1 MKREAVSEKIIVL
14 GVDGMDP
21 RLTKKYIEM
30 GLMPNT
36 AEFIKRGSA
45 REDLVLLG
53 GQPTVTPPM
62 WTTLATGAYPMTH
75 GITGFNGQHPMRLD
89 KLVYNIDSRR
99 CKAEPLWNVF
109 AEAGKKTL
117 VWHWPGSSWPPTSDN
132 PNLSVVDGTS
142 PTVVNT
148 NALVEYEA
156 MLVASVK
163 TPEATYRE
171 KSAADANVPCVIN
184 QDDKKYEMREYTKT
198 MSDWAKPLEY
208 TEGSYDEENKF
219 LILKAEDGEH
229 TLSEQP
235 FDVMLSPI
243 KDATGWANA
252 PADAK
257 EIVFLFSQGRSRR
270 VGLILKNEAGIY
282 DKVAIYK
289 SKKAT
294 EPLAILENDVYY
306 KDYLDE
312 GFDYFGNKVTYNRNM
327 RIIEMAEDGTYLKI
341 WLSAGMNIADDTVW
355 HPKDLYKR
363 VCENVGYAQPLSIVG
378 GGNMKLITD
387 CMGVTWDCVADYYAD
402 ALNYCIEKEGYE
414 IIFSHLHNI
423 DLQGHMYQKML
434 KYHDGNKITEEEAQ
448 IALQRVYVQ
457 TDKYLG
463 KFLHLLDKGWT
474 VMIVS
479 DHAAVASENE
489 PMFIGDITGINVRL
503 MEELGFTALKK
514 DEAGND
520 LYQIDWS
527 KTKAVA
533 SRSNHIYINLK
544 GRERYGIV
552 DPQDKYEVEEEVIT
566 ALYGYK
572 HPETGKRIIALA
584 LRNKDA
590 VLLGLG
596 GPESGDIIYFNA
608 EGYNYDHSDSLSTTL
623 GYQDTSV
630 SPIFIGAGK
639 GIKEGFTLPLY
650 IRQVDVVPTMAV
662 LGGVRMPAQ
671 CEGAPAYQILIDEF

>member
-1 MKREAVSEKIIVL
+1 MQRKATSNKLIIL

-21 RLTKKYIEM
+21 KLTKKYIAM

-36 AEFIKRGSA
+36 EKFIKRGSA

-89 KLVYNIDSRR
+89 RLVYNIDSRR

-117 VWHWPGSSWPPTSDN
+117 VWHWPGSSWPPTSNN
-132 PNLSVVDGTS
+132 PNLSVVDGTT
-142 PTVVNT
+142 PTVVNSV
-148 NALVEYEA
+148 AQVEYEA
-156 MLVASVK
+156 MLIASVN
-163 TPEATYRE
+163 TPTATYRE
-171 KSAADANVPCVIN
+171 KAASDANVPCVIN
-184 QDDKKYEMREYTKT
+184 DLGKSAQDREYTKT
-198 MSDWAKPLEY
+198 MADGFKPLVYE
-208 TEGSYDEENKF
+208 EGNYDEPNRY
-219 LILKAEDGEH
+219 LILTREDGEH

-243 KDATGWANA
+243 KEAEGWINA
-252 PADAK
+252 PHGAK
-257 EIVFLFSQGRSRR
+257 EITFLFAKGKIRR
-270 VGLILKNEAGIY
+270 LGLILPNEQGIF
-282 DKVAIYK
+282 DHVAIFK
-289 SKKAT
+289 SKKST
-294 EPLAILENDVYY
+294 EPIAVLEKDVFY
-306 KDYLDE
+306 KNYLDE
-312 GFDYFGNKVTYNRNM
+312 SMDYFDNKVLCNRHM
-327 RIIEMAEDGTYLKI
+327 RILELAEDGSYLKI
-341 WLSAGMNIADDTVW
+341 WLSAGMDVNNDMVW
-355 HPKDLYKR
+355 HPKELFKR
-363 VCENVGYAQPLSIVG
+363 VTKHAGYPQPSSIVG

-387 CMGVTWDCVADYYAD
+387 CMGVAWDTVCDYYAK
-402 ALNYCIEKEGYE
+402 ALNYCIEQEGYE
-414 IIFSHLHNI
+414 VIFSHLHNI
-423 DLQGHMYQKML
+423 DLQGHMFLKHL
-434 KYHDGNKITEEEAQ
+434 KYHEGAKISEADAEL
-448 IALQRVYVQ
+448 ALRRVYVQ
-457 TDKYLG
+457 TDQYLG
-463 KFLHLLDKGWT
+463 QFLHLLDEDWT

-479 DHAAVASENE
+479 DHAAVASQNE
-489 PMFIGDITGINVRL
+489 PLFIGDITGINVRL

-514 DEAGND
+514 DEHGND

-533 SRSNHIYINLK
+533 SRSNHIYLNLK

-552 DPQDKYEVEEEVIT
+552 ESEDQYEVEEEIIT

-572 HPETGKRIIALA
+572 HPQTGKRVIALA

-596 GPESGDIIYFNA
+596 GPESGDICYWNA

-650 IRQVDVVPTMAV
+650 IRQVDIAPTMAV
-662 LGGVRMPAQ
+662 LGGVRMPRE
-671 CEGAPAYQILIDEF
+671 CEGAPAYQILTEAY